1 MNLAF
6 REPLIHVHLTFNF
19 VNYSNIKKKKK
30 YLEFLT
36 HQLKYT
42 IMEIFSL
49 EWYNIFII
57 LINLDDEFSYRILC
71 SPSTKFYTYTSKLV
85 KENYRINRLKLFLKI
100 VLKTVF
106 NTFFLFTCSCLKP
119 IVNLTVNFKTRS
131 KDICRFN
138 FPKTWIASWS
148 RLYQRFIECLLI
160 SLMNIRIQI
169 NS

>member
-6 REPLIHVHLTFNF
+6 PEPLIHVHLTFNF
-19 VNYSNIKKKKK
+19 VKYSNIKKKKK

-42 IMEIFSL
+42 IMEIFLS
-49 EWYNIFII
+49 NDIFII

-106 NTFFLFTCSCLKP
+106 TTFFLFTCSCLKP
-119 IVNLTVNFKTRS
+119 IAK
-131 KDICRFN
+131 CQFN
-138 FPKTWIASWS
+138 CQFQNTLERYMSI
-148 RLYQRFIECLLI
+148 
-160 SLMNIRIQI
+160 
-169 NS
+169 

>member
-6 REPLIHVHLTFNF
+6 PEPLIHVHLTFNF

-42 IMEIFSL
+42 IMEIFLS
-49 EWYNIFII
+49 NDIFII

-106 NTFFLFTCSCLKP
+106 TTFFLFTCSCLKP
-119 IVNLTVNFKTRS
+119 IAKCQFQNTLERYMS
-131 KDICRFN
+131 I
-138 FPKTWIASWS
+138 
-148 RLYQRFIECLLI
+148 
-160 SLMNIRIQI
+160 
-169 NS
+169 

>member
-6 REPLIHVHLTFNF
+6 PEPLIHVHLTFNF
-19 VNYSNIKKKKK
+19 VKYSNIKKKKK

-57 LINLDDEFSYRILC
+57 LINLDLDDEFSYRILC

-106 NTFFLFTCSCLKP
+106 TTFFLFTCSCLKP
-119 IVNLTVNFKTRS
+119 IVKCQFQNTLERYMS
-131 KDICRFN
+131 I
-138 FPKTWIASWS
+138 
-148 RLYQRFIECLLI
+148 
-160 SLMNIRIQI
+160 
-169 NS
+169 